1 MKQPLHASERSG
13 DEGGNKLCVVLH
25 AKGSNGTAHSRP
37 STFHS
42 MWDDS
47 LVDLQAYS
55 WGSYADALDTN
66 PLPTADAALYDE
78 ARIAARAT
86 SSTNRFKK
94 RFRRSGDVVC
104 AITSEI
110 QLAAF
115 RASTVST
122 KRMP

>member
-1 MKQPLHASERSG
+1 MEQPLHASERSG
-13 DEGGNKLCVVLH
+13 DEGDNKLSVVLH
-25 AKGSNGTAHSRP
+25 AKDSNGTAHSRR

-55 WGSYADALDTN
+55 WGSYADAMDAN
-66 PLPTADAALYDE
+66 PLPTADAALYNE
-78 ARIAARAT
+78 ARIAARANLVDQ
-86 SSTNRFKK
+86 SRQEALSEV
-94 RFRRSGDVVC
+94 GDVVC